1 MNKVFDFVNAGN
13 GNKISIIIYFC
24 TLIFFC
30 ITVDLNVMIEEKNPL
45 HREYGLFSNINY
57 VLQGMRKYS
66 KILMWMLP
74 IGFVISPIQRYL
86 WSFITKFVIDIVTN
100 NSGVK
105 NLLFVA
111 IKVTYRVNQIQQK
124 LFPLY
129 FNSF

>member
-1 MNKVFDFVNAGN
+1 
-13 GNKISIIIYFC
+13 
-24 TLIFFC
+24 
-30 ITVDLNVMIEEKNPL
+30 MIEEKNPL

-105 NLLFVA
+105 KSF
-111 IKVTYRVNQIQQK
+111 ICYWGFFGY
-124 LFPLY
+124 FPFGFSLPD
-129 FNSF
+129 FLQ